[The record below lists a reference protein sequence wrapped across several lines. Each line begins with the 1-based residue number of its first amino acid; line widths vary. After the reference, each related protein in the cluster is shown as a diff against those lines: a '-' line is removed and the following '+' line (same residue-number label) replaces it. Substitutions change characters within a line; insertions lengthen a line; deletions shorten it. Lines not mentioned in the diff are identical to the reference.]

1 MGICGQVR
9 KRVGACHCRAMKKVG
24 IVGLGNI
31 GRAVAANLAEA
42 GVEVTALRR
51 PSAADFPRLVE
62 NPAELARTCDVI
74 VTALAS
80 EEAMRAAYLGV
91 DGLAA
96 GARDGGVIID
106 MGTFPV
112 ALKREIA
119 EALAHKGTA
128 MLDCPVSGTPPV
140 VRTRQAVL
148 FVSGD
153 PAVIERCRPVLDA
166 ITSKHR
172 TVGPFGAGMAV
183 KWAANLLVT
192 INTFATAQA
201 MLLGMRSGI
210 EPKVLIEAIG
220 TSFASSPVFNA
231 RAPMMAEG
239 RYQPAPGPA
248 HVFLKDLRYIESECR
263 RLGVAAPLIEPT
275 LAWYARLLEA
285 GRGNDEA
292 AAIYELLK
300 EAALAAS

>member
-1 MGICGQVR
+1 MGISGQVR
-9 KRVGACHCRAMKKVG
+9 KRAGACHCRAMKKVG

-42 GVEVTALRR
+42 GLEVTALRR
-51 PSAADFPRLVE
+51 PSATDFPRLVE

-74 VTALAS
+74 VTALAA
-80 EEAMRAAYLGV
+80 EEAMRAAYLGA

-96 GARDGGVIID
+96 GARDGGVVID

-112 ALKREIA
+112 TLKREVA
-119 EALAHKGTA
+119 GALARKGTA

-153 PAVIERCRPVLDA
+153 PAVIERCRPVLEA
-166 ITSKHR
+166 ISPKHR

-183 KWAANLLVT
+183 KWAANMLVT

-201 MLLGMRSGI
+201 MLLGTRSGI
-210 EPKVLIEAIG
+210 DPRVLTEAIG
-220 TSFASSPVFNA
+220 ASFASSPVFNA

-239 RYQPAPGPA
+239 RYQPAAGPV
-248 HVFLKDLRYIESECR
+248 HVFLKDLRYIEAECR
-263 RLGVAAPLIEPT
+263 HLGIPAPLIEPT

-300 EAALAAS
+300 EAVAAS